1 MEQKYAQLCI
11 VFDASLPLSKYLLI
25 IISMDQQELGKHIA
39 SLRKQKGWDQSEMG
53 RKAGVSR
60 AFVCNLERGTGG
72 DPGLRKVLRILAL
85 FSRSLEIQE
94 VGEPPTLDDLLEE
107 QES

>member
-1 MEQKYAQLCI
+1 
-11 VFDASLPLSKYLLI
+11 
-25 IISMDQQELGKHIA
+25 MDQQELGKQIA
-39 SLRKQKGWDQSEMG
+39 SLRKQKGWDQTEMG
-53 RKAGVSR
+53 RRAGVSR
-60 AFVCNLERGTGG
+60 AFVCNLERGVGS

-85 FSRSLEIQE
+85 FSRTLEIRE

>member
-1 MEQKYAQLCI
+1 MK
-11 VFDASLPLSKYLLI
+11 
-25 IISMDQQELGKHIA
+25 SMDRQKIGKHIA
-39 SLRKQKGWDQSEMG
+39 SLRKQRGWDQTEMG
-53 RKAGVSR
+53 RRAGVSR
-60 AFVCNLERGTGG
+60 AFVCNLERGVGG

-85 FSRSLEIQE
+85 FSRTLEIRE

>member
-1 MEQKYAQLCI
+1 MHTIK
-11 VFDASLPLSKYLLI
+11 
-25 IISMDQQELGKHIA
+25 SMHQQELGKQIA
-39 SLRKQKGWDQSEMG
+39 SLRKHKGWDQTEMG
-53 RKAGVSR
+53 RRAGVSR
-60 AFVCNLERGTGG
+60 AFVCNLERGVGG

-85 FSRSLEIQE
+85 FSRTLEIRE